1 MALFKRKPKELTD
14 SEKLELLK
22 KQKISYSNAVSD
34 SRRVIK
40 GYEAT
45 IQKCLKSIKENPS
58 NKFLINNLKAVMIL
72 NLSKIKKLEKYINL
86 IQCVELVMETKITEA
101 SLTGGSVINLSL
113 IQDAEKVL
121 DGFSNG
127 IQMITESTQIDQL
140 EQSFNIFSDMTDSCV
155 DEDINEMLNN
165 LLGEEVTVKKTTT
178 ASNKNS
184 TEIDELLSQID

>member
-1 MALFKRKPKELTD
+1 
-14 SEKLELLK
+14 
-22 KQKISYSNAVSD
+22 
-34 SRRVIK
+34 
-40 GYEAT
+40 
-45 IQKCLKSIKENPS
+45 
-58 NKFLINNLKAVMIL
+58 
-72 NLSKIKKLEKYINL
+72 
-86 IQCVELVMETKITEA
+86 METKITEA